1 MQRLMNKRGLGILLS
16 LLALLLAV
24 AGCGSSEEPT
34 PTPAAV
40 RTSLP
45 TLPTISPFS
54 PPIPTPT
61 PAPAAQSPG
70 DEGAADQE
78 AESEVLLAALAQNR
92 IIVHTASMSLEVDNV
107 ASTIDGITVL
117 AADMHGWVV
126 NSDRSSRHSGSIAI
140 RIPAGSLEE
149 ALRRLDAMALK
160 TVSRAVTSEDVTDE
174 YVDNQSRLVSLRA
187 TEQRVLSFL
196 DRAQDVEEALLV
208 QKELADLQL
217 RIEEAQ
223 GRLNYLGQVAAF
235 SLVEVSLRLTPKIIA
250 VNAGTDNSVRVG
262 QTERFRAFF
271 VAPPGIDDFSFVWD
285 FGDGTVS
292 GGSGSAPMADGQ
304 RVTATVNHVYND
316 DLDSPYIATIKLT
329 GTGEGG
335 IAEGSDSLLVEV
347 RQIPTI
353 EVFAGDDRTV
363 KEGNKVVYSASFTRP
378 DELWDYEYSWDF
390 GDGSPTQ
397 QGEPEEGASSIEIT
411 YAFANYRPQA
421 YPVVLT
427 VSAMSEVGRV
437 SASDSFSVRV
447 TESESLVVGDWN
459 IAETL
464 KEAVRTLSIVARSLT
479 TALIWLVIL
488 GGPMLLVVAGV
499 FFLGNRNGAVG
510 SACRRLIGG
519 VKRFLSDNRTLQK

>member
-1 MQRLMNKRGLGILLS
+1 MQRLINKRGLAILLS
-16 LLALLLAV
+16 LLVLLLTV
-24 AGCGSSEEPT
+24 AGCGSSEEPI

-45 TLPTISPFS
+45 SLLPATS
-54 PPIPTPT
+54 PPITIPTPVPT
-61 PAPAAQSPG
+61 AQPPG

-92 IIVHTASMSLEVDNV
+92 IIVHTASMSLEVDDV
-107 ASTIDGITVL
+107 ARTIDGITVV
-117 AADMHGWVV
+117 AADLHGWVV

-140 RIPAGSLEE
+140 RVPAGSLEE
-149 ALRRLDAMALK
+149 ALRRVDAMALK

-174 YVDNQSRLVSLRA
+174 YVDNQSRLASLRA

-196 DRAQDVEEALLV
+196 DRAQNVEEALLV
-208 QKELADLQL
+208 QEELADLQL

-235 SLVEVSLRLTPKIIA
+235 SLVEVSLRLTPTVIA
-250 VNAGTDNSVRVG
+250 VNAGADSSVRVEEV
-262 QTERFRAFF
+262 ERFRAAF

-285 FGDGTVS
+285 FGDGTVI
-292 GGSGSAPMADGQ
+292 GGSGSAPTADGQ

-363 KEGNKVVYSASFTRP
+363 EEGNNVVYGASFTRP

-397 QGEPEEGASSIEIT
+397 QGEPEEGASGIETT

-437 SASDSFSVRV
+437 SASDSFSVQV
-447 TESESLVVGDWN
+447 TESESVVVGDWN
-459 IAETL
+459 IGGTA
-464 KEAVRTLSIVARSLT
+464 KEAVRTLSIVTRGLT
-479 TALIWLVIL
+479 TALIWIAIL

-510 SACRRLIGG
+510 SACRRLISG
-519 VKRFLSDNRTLQK
+519 VRRVLSDNKTLQK

>member
-1 MQRLMNKRGLGILLS
+1 MQRLMNKRGLAILLV
-16 LLALLLAV
+16 LLGLLLAV
-24 AGCGSSEEPT
+24 AGCSSSEEAPT
-34 PTPAAV
+34 PTAI
-40 RTSLP
+40 R
-45 TLPTISPFS
+45 TLPPTPTIALPSLS
-54 PPIPTPT
+54 VTIPTPVPT
-61 PAPAAQSPG
+61 AQPPG

-92 IIVHTASMSLEVDNV
+92 IIVHTASMSLEVDDV
-107 ASTIDGITVL
+107 ARTIDGITFV
-117 AADMHGWVV
+117 AADLHGWVV

-140 RIPAGSLEE
+140 RVPAGSLEE
-149 ALRRLDAMALK
+149 ALRRVDAMALK

-174 YVDNQSRLVSLRA
+174 YVDNQSRLASLRA

-196 DRAQDVEEALLV
+196 DRAQNVEEALLV
-208 QKELADLQL
+208 QEELADLQL

-235 SLVEVSLRLTPKIIA
+235 SLVEVSLRLTPTIIT
-250 VNAGTDNSVRVG
+250 VNAGPDSSVRVG
-262 QTERFRAFF
+262 QVERFRASF

-285 FGDGTVS
+285 FGDGRVI
-292 GGSGSAPMADGQ
+292 GGSGSAPTADGQ

-316 DLDSPYIATIKLT
+316 DLDSPYIATISLT

-335 IAEGSDSLLVEV
+335 ITEGSDSLLIEV

-363 KEGNKVVYSASFTRP
+363 EEGNKVVYGASFTRP

-397 QGEPEEGASSIEIT
+397 QGEPEEGASGIETT

-437 SASDSFSVRV
+437 SASDSFSVQV
-447 TESESLVVGDWN
+447 TESESVVVGDWN
-459 IAETL
+459 IGATA
-464 KEAVRTLSIVARSLT
+464 KEAVRTLSIVTRGLT
-479 TALIWLVIL
+479 TALIWIAIL
-488 GGPMLLVVAGV
+488 GGPLLLVVAGV

-510 SACRRLIGG
+510 SACRRLISG
-519 VKRFLSDNRTLQK
+519 VRRVLSDNRTLQK

>member
-1 MQRLMNKRGLGILLS
+1 MQRLMNKRGLAILLA

-24 AGCGSSEEPT
+24 AGCGSGGELSAPQGQLEFELLV
-34 PTPAAV
+34 PAA
-40 RTSLP
+40 TQ
-45 TLPTISPFS
+45 
-54 PPIPTPT
+54 IPA
-61 PAPAAQSPG
+61 APAIQPPG
-70 DEGAADQE
+70 DKGAADQE
-78 AESEVLLAALAQNR
+78 SEASAESEVLLAALAQNR
-92 IIVHTASMSLEVDNV
+92 IIVHTARMSLEVDDV
-107 ASTIDGITVL
+107 ARTIDGITAL
-117 AADMHGWVV
+117 AADLHGWVV
-126 NSDRSSRHSGSIAI
+126 SSDRSSRHSGSTAI
-140 RIPAGSLEE
+140 RVPAASLEE
-149 ALRRLDAMALK
+149 ALQRLDAMALK

-174 YVDNQSRLVSLRA
+174 YVDNQSRLASLRA

-235 SLVEVSLRLTPKIIA
+235 SLVEVSLRLTPTIIA
-250 VNAGTDNSVRVG
+250 VNAGPDSSVRVG
-262 QTERFRAFF
+262 QVERFRAFF
-271 VAPPGIDDFSFVWD
+271 VAPPDITDFLFVWD
-285 FGDGTVS
+285 FGDGTV
-292 GGSGSAPMADGQ
+292 GRGSGSAPMADGQ

-363 KEGNKVVYSASFTRP
+363 EEGDKVAYSASFTRP
-378 DELWDYEYSWDF
+378 DELWDYEYSWNF

-397 QGEPEEGASSIEIT
+397 QGEPEEGASSIKT
-411 YAFANYRPQA
+411 THAFANHRPAA

-427 VSAMSEVGRV
+427 VSAMSEAGQV
-437 SASDSFSVRV
+437 SASDSFSVQV

-459 IAETL
+459 IGGTV
-464 KEAVRTLSIVARSLT
+464 KEAVRTLSIVTRGVT
-479 TALIWLVIL
+479 TALIWLAIL
-488 GGPMLLVVAGV
+488 GGPALLVVAGII
-499 FFLGNRNGAVG
+499 FLGNRSGAAR
-510 SACRRLIGG
+510 SAYRRLWGG
-519 VKRFLSDNRTLQK
+519 VKRILSDDRKLQQ